1 MLLLHLLAKFM
12 GTCVEIYSPLHL
24 ESFFIVVM
32 LTLKEHTK
40 YQRGHISHTGALPV
54 NSNPAAFNMRTHM
67 KDGERVALN
76 VQKAHIPT
84 HPRDAK
90 DFCRSAGLKGLI
102 NVSLCSWRINSFVLY
117 LWHKY
122 SQ

>member
-1 MLLLHLLAKFM
+1 
-12 GTCVEIYSPLHL
+12 
-24 ESFFIVVM
+24 M

-67 KDGERVALN
+67 KDDERVALN